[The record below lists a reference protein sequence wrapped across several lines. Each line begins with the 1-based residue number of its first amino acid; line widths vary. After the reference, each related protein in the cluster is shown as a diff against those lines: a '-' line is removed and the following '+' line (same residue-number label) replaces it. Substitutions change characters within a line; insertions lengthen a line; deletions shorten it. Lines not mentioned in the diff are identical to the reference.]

1 MELYVNCTGLQTLH
15 LAVAA
20 NVAKLIISGPRI
32 SEEKKLADDLKA
44 VISFSILFFTERL
57 RLISACAEKGRGKEK
72 RKKKTEINGGVAAEE
87 AGHTPLNKSC
97 LTQPNK

>member
-1 MELYVNCTGLQTLH
+1 MELYVNWTSLQTLH

-32 SEEKKLADDLKA
+32 SEEGKKKLADDLKA
-44 VISFSILFFTERL
+44 VISFSILSFAQQLQLKT
-57 RLISACAEKGRGKEK
+57 AEQKNPRTY
-72 RKKKTEINGGVAAEE
+72 RCEINGGVAAQE

-97 LTQPNK
+97 LTQLNK